1 MNDRISAAAPPP
13 PGGPGP
19 NHAKPALGQLEF
31 IALIAMLFATIALS
45 IDAML
50 PAITEIGQLLSPEAP
65 NRAMLIIGAF
75 FLGMGLGT
83 FVSGPLSDA
92 WGRKTVMMI
101 GGLVYSLASLV
112 CYFAGSLEVLIA
124 ARIVQG
130 IGAAGPRTV
139 SLAMVRDMYRGRE
152 MARIMSFAMMIFMV
166 APAIAPLM
174 GQAII
179 HVADWHAIFLVFV
192 LFSVTSLVW
201 LGLRQPET
209 LPKADRIPLNIP
221 RLIASAKDMFSH
233 RIVVVTILIQAL
245 VMAVLVS
252 LLSSI
257 SPVFEQHFGRGD
269 EFPLWF
275 ALAAVFSAFGSL
287 ANARLVMTVGM
298 RRVITLT
305 FTAVLTISVLV
316 LASLLWLDLPPRA
329 EFALFMVWIISLF
342 CMMSL
347 TMGNLNALAMEPVG
361 HIAGFAASIMAGVS
375 TVVSVIISLPVTQS
389 FSGSHLPLVA
399 GSVVFLGLALAL
411 MRLTK
416 R

>member
-1 MNDRISAAAPPP
+1 MKTPNSPHA
-13 PGGPGP
+13 PGP
-19 NHAKPALGQLEF
+19 NHAKPALSQPEF

-50 PAITEIGQLLSPEAP
+50 PAITDIGKLLSPEAP

-92 WGRKTVMMI
+92 WGRKPVMMI
-101 GGLVYSLASLV
+101 GGAVYCAASLV
-112 CYFAGSLEVLIA
+112 CYFAGSLEMLIV
-124 ARIVQG
+124 ARVVQG

-139 SLAMVRDMYRGRE
+139 SLAMVRDMYSGRE

-174 GQAII
+174 GQAVI
-179 HVADWHAIFLVFV
+179 HFADWHAIFLVFV
-192 LFSVTSLVW
+192 VFSLVSLVW

-209 LPKADRIPLNIP
+209 LPVSDRIPLNVP

-233 RIVVVTILIQAL
+233 RVVVVTILIQTL
-245 VMAVLVS
+245 VMAVLVA

-257 SPVFEQHFGRGD
+257 SPVFEQHFERGA

-275 ALAAVFSAFGSL
+275 ALAAGFSAMGSL

-305 FTAVLTISVLV
+305 FAAVLLVSVLV
-316 LASLLWLDLPPRA
+316 LASLLWIALPQEL
-329 EFALFMVWIISLF
+329 EFALFMIWIISLF

-375 TVVSVIISLPVTQS
+375 TVLSVVISLPVTQS

-411 MRLTK
+411 MRLT
-416 R
+416 RR

>member
-1 MNDRISAAAPPP
+1 MNDKTPLNPAMVEK
-13 PGGPGP
+13 

-50 PAITEIGQLLSPEAP
+50 PAITDIGQLLSPEAP

-92 WGRKTVMMI
+92 WGRKPVMMI
-101 GGLVYSLASLV
+101 GGLVYSIASLV

-124 ARIVQG
+124 ARVVQG

-179 HVADWHAIFLVFV
+179 HIAGWHAIFLVFV
-192 LFSVTSLVW
+192 LFSAASLVW

-209 LPKADRIPLNIP
+209 LAKADRIPLNIP
-221 RLIASAKDMFSH
+221 RLVASARDMFSH

-252 LLSSI
+252 QLSSI
-257 SPVFEQHFGRGD
+257 SPVFEQHFNRGT

-275 ALAAVFSAFGSL
+275 ALAAVFSAISSF
-287 ANARLVMTVGM
+287 ANARLVVTVGM
-298 RRVITLT
+298 RRVVTLT
-305 FTAVLTISVLV
+305 FATVLAISVLV
-316 LASLLWLDLPPRA
+316 LASLVLVTLSPVV
-329 EFALFMVWIISLF
+329 EFALFMLWLISLF
-342 CMMSL
+342 CMMAL

-375 TVVSVIISLPVTQS
+375 TVLAVLISLPITQS

-399 GSVVFLGLALAL
+399 GSVVLLGLALAL

>member
-1 MNDRISAAAPPP
+1 MTEQY
-13 PGGPGP
+13 
-19 NHAKPALGQLEF
+19 HARPKLGQAEF

-50 PAITEIGQLLSPEAP
+50 PAISDIGRLLSPEAP

-92 WGRKTVMMI
+92 YGRKSIMML
-101 GGLVYSLASLV
+101 GGGVYCAASLA
-112 CYFAGSLEVLIA
+112 CYFAGSLEMLIV
-124 ARIVQG
+124 ARVIQG

-152 MARIMSFAMMIFMV
+152 MARIMSFAMMVFMV
-166 APAIAPLM
+166 APAIAPLV

-179 HVADWHAIFLVFV
+179 DIADWHAIFLAFV
-192 LFSVTSLVW
+192 LFSLTSLVW

-209 LPKADRIPLNIP
+209 LARPDRIPLSP
-221 RLIASAKDMFSH
+221 RTLLASAQDMFSH

-257 SPVFEQHFGRGD
+257 APIFEQHFDRGV
-269 EFPLWF
+269 EFPYWF
-275 ALAAVFSAFGSL
+275 AMAAVFSAVGSFT
-287 ANARLVMTVGM
+287 NAKLVMTVGM
-298 RRVITLT
+298 RRVITIT
-305 FTAVLTISVLV
+305 FAAVLAVSVATLGC
-316 LASLLWLDLPPRA
+316 LTWGDLSPTA
-329 EFALFMVWIISLF
+329 DFALFMIWMTSLF

-361 HIAGFAASIMAGVS
+361 HIAGFAASIMAGLS
-375 TVVSVIISLPVTQS
+375 TVLSVIIATPVSQA
-389 FSGSHLPLVA
+389 FDGSYLPLVLGA
-399 GSVVFLGLALAL
+399 VIFLGLALAL
-411 MRLTK
+411 MALTRK
-416 R
+416 PLSS

>member
-1 MNDRISAAAPPP
+1 MKTPNSPHA
-13 PGGPGP
+13 PGP
-19 NHAKPALGQLEF
+19 NHAKPALSQPEF

-50 PAITEIGQLLSPEAP
+50 PAITDIGKLLSPEAP

-92 WGRKTVMMI
+92 WGRKPVMMI
-101 GGLVYSLASLV
+101 GGAVYCVASLV
-112 CYFAGSLEVLIA
+112 CYFAGSLEMLIV
-124 ARIVQG
+124 ARVVQG

-139 SLAMVRDMYRGRE
+139 SLAMVRDMYSGRE

-174 GQAII
+174 GQAVI
-179 HVADWHAIFLVFV
+179 HLADWHAIFLVFV
-192 LFSVTSLVW
+192 VFSLTSLVW

-233 RIVVVTILIQAL
+233 RIVIVTILIQAL
-245 VMAVLVS
+245 VMAVLIS

-257 SPVFEQHFGRGD
+257 SPVFEQHFTRGD

-275 ALAAVFSAFGSL
+275 ALAAIFSAAGSL

-298 RRVITLT
+298 RRVVTLT
-305 FTAVLTISVLV
+305 FLAVLVISALV
-316 LASLLWLDLPPRA
+316 LASLLWLALPPTA
-329 EFALFMVWIISLF
+329 EFALFMIWIISLF

-375 TVVSVIISLPVTQS
+375 TVLSVVISLPVTQS

-411 MRLTK
+411 MRLAK

>member
-179 HVADWHAIFLVFV
+179 HARRLACDL
-192 LFSVTSLVW
+192 
-201 LGLRQPET
+201 
-209 LPKADRIPLNIP
+209 P
-221 RLIASAKDMFSH
+221 RL
-233 RIVVVTILIQAL
+233 RAL
-245 VMAVLVS
+245 LGHQSRLARPAPARDAAES
-252 LLSSI
+252 R
-257 SPVFEQHFGRGD
+257 PHPPEHPGD
-269 EFPLWF
+269 L
-275 ALAAVFSAFGSL
+275 
-287 ANARLVMTVGM
+287 
-298 RRVITLT
+298 
-305 FTAVLTISVLV
+305 
-316 LASLLWLDLPPRA
+316 
-329 EFALFMVWIISLF
+329 
-342 CMMSL
+342 
-347 TMGNLNALAMEPVG
+347 
-361 HIAGFAASIMAGVS
+361 
-375 TVVSVIISLPVTQS
+375 
-389 FSGSHLPLVA
+389 
-399 GSVVFLGLALAL
+399 
-411 MRLTK
+411 
-416 R
+416 

>member
-1 MNDRISAAAPPP
+1 MKPSNSPQK
-13 PGGPGP
+13 PGLT
-19 NHAKPALGQLEF
+19 HAKPALSQPEF

-65 NRAMLIIGAF
+65 NRAMLIIGSF
-75 FLGMGLGT
+75 FFGMGLGT
-83 FVSGPLSDA
+83 FVTGPLSDA
-92 WGRKTVMMI
+92 LGRKPVLMM
-101 GGLVYSLASLV
+101 GGAIYCMASVV
-112 CYFAGSLEVLIA
+112 CYFAGSLEVLIV
-124 ARIVQG
+124 ARVIQG

-139 SLAMVRDMYRGRE
+139 SLAMVRDMYSGRE

-166 APAIAPLM
+166 VPAIAPLL
-174 GQAII
+174 GSAVIEF
-179 HVADWHAIFLVFV
+179 AGDWHAIFLVFV
-192 LFSVTSLVW
+192 VFSLVSLLW

-209 LPKADRIPLNIP
+209 LPQADRIPLSP
-221 RLIASAKDMFSH
+221 ARLMASAREMFSH
-233 RIVVVTILIQAL
+233 QVVIVTIVIQAL

-257 SPVFEQHFGRGD
+257 EPVFKVHFDRAA
-269 EFPLWF
+269 EFPYWF
-275 ALAAVFSAFGSL
+275 AIAAVFSAVGSFT
-287 ANARLVMTVGM
+287 NARLVMTVGM
-298 RRVITLT
+298 RRVISST
-305 FTAVLTISVLV
+305 FAGVLLISVLV
-316 LASLLWLDLPPRA
+316 LCSLLWLDLPARV
-329 EFALFMVWIISLF
+329 EFGFFMLWITSLF

-375 TVVSVIISLPVTQS
+375 TVLAVVISLPVTQN

-411 MRLTK
+411 MRLV
-416 R
+416 RR

>member
-1 MNDRISAAAPPP
+1 MNTSGSPRPA
-13 PGGPGP
+13 GP
-19 NHAKPALGQLEF
+19 NHAKPALGQVEF

-101 GGLVYSLASLV
+101 GGAIYSIASLV

-124 ARIVQG
+124 ARVVQG

-139 SLAMVRDMYRGRE
+139 SLAMVRDMYSGRE

-179 HVADWHAIFLVFV
+179 HLADWHAIFLAFV
-192 LFSVTSLVW
+192 IFSVISLLW

-209 LPKADRIPLNIP
+209 LPLADRIPLNIP
-221 RLIASAKDMFSH
+221 RLMASTKDLFSH
-233 RIVVVTILIQAL
+233 RIVVVTIVIQAL

-252 LLSSI
+252 QLSSI
-257 SPVFEQHFGRGD
+257 APVFEKHFGRGT

-275 ALAAVFSAFGSL
+275 ALAAVFSALGSL

-298 RRVITLT
+298 RRVVTVT
-305 FTAVLTISVLV
+305 FAVVLTISVLV
-316 LASLLWLDLPPRA
+316 LISLLWIKLPLGA
-329 EFALFMVWIISLF
+329 DFALFMIWLTSLF

-375 TVVSVIISLPVTQS
+375 TVLAVVLSLPVTQS
-389 FSGSHLPLVA
+389 FTDSHLPLVA